1 MVCIHNTFKKFIEL
15 QIYRIA
21 QEPFAMDFSAK
32 AAWMYGGRWNSEGQF
47 ALYASASRALAL
59 LEILAHA
66 PAKMLTIKPYILL
79 TLEIADTQPVE
90 QIPLRM
96 LPENWNIS
104 GWERETTRLGDDF
117 LKKGKDLLLMA
128 PSVIMPEEWNYV
140 LNPLH
145 PDMKRIKILHRRTI
159 TFDKRFF

>member
-1 MVCIHNTFKKFIEL
+1 M

-21 QEPFAMDFSAK
+21 QEPFAMDLSGK
-32 AAWMYGGRWNSEGQF
+32 GAWMNGGRWNSEGLF

-79 TLEIADTQPVE
+79 TLEVPDTQPVE
-90 QIPLRM
+90 QIHLSM
-96 LPENWNIS
+96 LPENWDIS
-104 GWERETTRLGDDF
+104 GSERETARLGDDF
-117 LKKGKDLLLMA
+117 LKKGKALLFRV
-128 PSVIMPEEWNYV
+128 PSIIMPEEWNYV

-145 PDMKRIKILHRRTI
+145 PDIKRIKIIHRRMI
-159 TFDKRFF
+159 TFDKRLF

>member
-1 MVCIHNTFKKFIEL
+1 MH
-15 QIYRIA
+15 IYRIA
-21 QEPFAMDFSAK
+21 QEPFAMDLSGK
-32 AAWMYGGRWNSEGQF
+32 GAWMNGGRWNSEGHF

-90 QIPLRM
+90 QLQLRM

-104 GWERETTRLGDDF
+104 GSERETARLGDDF
-117 LKKGKDLLLMA
+117 LKKGKALLLTV

-145 PDMKRIKILHRRTI
+145 PDMKKVKIVHQKKI
-159 TFDKRFF
+159 AFDKRLF